1 VAISRKSRKGSR
13 VPKRRLGSGAAGPET
28 PSPAQPAIFPASDG
42 QRGSLIVIGGR
53 EDKRG
58 EMHILRAI
66 AERIDGGP
74 LVVATVGTS
83 RAAEAWREYRALFHK
98 IGVGSV
104 AHLHVDVRDDAFSPE
119 KLEVLEG
126 ARGIFFTGGDQL
138 QITSRV
144 GGAPICERIRDLLAR
159 GGTVA
164 GTSAGASAMSETM
177 LVAAP
182 SDESPRMDAVQMA
195 PGLGL
200 IAGVIID
207 QHFAERG
214 RLGRLVGAVA
224 KNPRL
229 LGIGLDE
236 DTAVIAEGT
245 MLRVMGSGAVYV
257 VDGVRESYTN
267 VSEEKPDSVT
277 SVFDLKLHILSAGDS
292 YDLERRRPARGRSK
306 K

>member
-1 VAISRKSRKGSR
+1 VA
-13 VPKRRLGSGAAGPET
+13 KRRKRPKAHKRPLGRAAASREA
-28 PSPAQPAIFPASDG
+28 PSPAQPPAFPAPNG
-42 QRGSLIVIGGR
+42 HAGSLIVIGGR
-53 EDKRG
+53 EDKEGDMR
-58 EMHILRAI
+58 ILRAV
-66 AERIDGGP
+66 AERINGGK
-74 LVVATVGTS
+74 LVVATVGTNH
-83 RAAEAWREYRALFHK
+83 AAEVWREYRALFHK
-98 IGVGSV
+98 IGVTTL
-104 AHLHVDVRDDAFSPE
+104 AHLHVNVRDDAFSSD
-119 KLEVLEG
+119 KLEALEA

-144 GGAPICERIRDLLAR
+144 GGAPICDRIRDLLAR

-177 LVAAP
+177 LVAGP
-182 SDESPRMDAVQMA
+182 GDESHRVDTVQMA

-224 KNPRL
+224 QNPRL

-236 DTAVIAEGT
+236 DTAVIAEGAGF
-245 MLRVMGSGAVYV
+245 RVLGSGAVYV

-267 VSEEKPDSVT
+267 VSEEKPDRVM
-277 SVFDLKLHILSAGDS
+277 SVFDLKLHILSEGDS
-292 YDLERRRPARGRSK
+292 YELESRRPLRGRAAS
-306 K
+306 